1 MRSLVSREVESGMP
15 EAHLG
20 LSIRVDFGIVKEV
33 DTVIPSGLD
42 EVLDDGTF
50 LSASDAEEARK
61 QSRIVS
67 GDRWS
72 NSGR

>member
-1 MRSLVSREVESGMP
+1 MRSLVPTEVKSGRP
-15 EAHLG
+15 EAYFG
-20 LSIRVDFGIVKEV
+20 LSIGVNFGVVKEV

-42 EVLDDGTF
+42 EILDDGTF